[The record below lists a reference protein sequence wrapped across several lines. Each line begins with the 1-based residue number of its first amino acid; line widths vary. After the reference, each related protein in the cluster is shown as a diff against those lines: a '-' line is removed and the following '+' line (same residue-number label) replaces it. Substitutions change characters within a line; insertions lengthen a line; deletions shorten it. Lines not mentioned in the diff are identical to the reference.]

1 MFKLTDIAITGQPMP
16 MAAATGFA
24 PDYSGSK
31 QNDLVM
37 SKLNNS

>member
-1 MFKLTDIAITGQPMP
+1 MFKFTDIAISNQPMP
-16 MAAATGFA
+16 MAATGFA
-24 PDYSGSK
+24 PDYSGGK